1 MHGVDSRLG
10 LHSWRVL
17 SISVVFFAALGL
29 VSAQDAIQGELPHKI
44 HRTSRSSDSSVVRRN
59 VDLVLVP
66 VTVVDKS
73 EKTVEGL
80 HLEDFTVLDEKTPQ
94 AIKYFS
100 SEDAPL
106 SLTVVLDAS
115 GSMATQ
121 IRAARQAVFDLFKS
135 SNPEDEFRVITVSS
149 KPTSVASIG
158 ASLEEVCENLDH
170 VKPSGFTSLWDAI
183 YLGVSEMKDSRFR
196 RKAMVVISDG
206 GDNHSRYTE
215 SEIKSILEESDTLVY
230 AVGLFDP
237 RANRFEERLGPLRL
251 DEVTGVTGGRVLPVH
266 SPREMDEAVQK
277 INRELRS
284 QYVLGYS
291 PSANPEL
298 KGKWH
303 KLKVHLTREP
313 QKSNLRVYAR
323 KGYYAARD

>member
-17 SISVVFFAALGL
+17 SIPIVLFAALGL
-29 VSAQDAIQGELPHKI
+29 VSAQDAIQGEFPHKV
-44 HRTSRSSDSSVVRRN
+44 HRTSRLSDSPVVRRN

-66 VTVVDKS
+66 VTVVDRS

-158 ASLEEVCENLDH
+158 ASLEEVCESLNQ

-183 YLGVSEMKDSRFR
+183 YLGVSEMKDSQFR

-266 SPREMDEAVQK
+266 SPQEMNEAIQK

-303 KLKVHLTREP
+303 KLKVHLNREP

-323 KGYYAARD
+323 KGYYAASD